1 MRIDMKK
8 YIFGLA
14 LMAGFFLTSCDT
26 DNEGAIYNPSWQN
39 ISFEKANANQLLTQ
53 DATLSIPVRLIRS
66 NVSETYTAHYSLT
79 SEQEGIFTDNGGGQV
94 TFEKG
99 KNDAIVTLTANN
111 MQKGTLYEAT
121 LTLSDADKAQADTIT
136 NGAITATKISV
147 MCDYVWVDAGTCT
160 FTDFIFSE
168 DENGATAENIPII
181 NGQGSNVYRILRPH
195 YYVYKDDA
203 FATDAANIEFYLNDD
218 NSIKLPAGTSA
229 YLAGYYLYMDYGD
242 YASYCFVE
250 QDGNTYKVNH
260 LLLSGSNLYTGSFS
274 FTWNR

>member
-147 MCDYVWVDAGTCT
+147 MCDWNWILQGTGHYSSPEWWEDDFDREIVLAEGSSPKLYRIIGLFADGYDIEFTITDDNKVFVVDQPSWKHSSYGTVYLCGYANEDDTCYAGPYDPETKKAT
-160 FTDFIFSE
+160 FT
-168 DENGATAENIPII
+168 
-181 NGQGSNVYRILRPH
+181 LLH
-195 YYVYKDDA
+195 YV
-203 FATDAANIEFYLNDD
+203 
-218 NSIKLPAGTSA
+218 SA
-229 YLAGYYLYMDYGD
+229 
-242 YASYCFVE
+242 
-250 QDGNTYKVNH
+250 
-260 LLLSGSNLYTGSFS
+260 GSFGS
-274 FTWNR
+274 FTDTLTMP